1 MHRTRKHTWP
11 CIAQL
16 KVLTQETPFDRTGD
30 TACGLRN
37 SLRNFHI
44 SIACAKTTAHTQAE
58 LIITCMWVK
67 YILVHFFSCHIIII
81 IHNLPFNSLLF
92 TVSWPGKKYSF
103 KSNNCW
109 GQVRTFPLGLL
120 TMHYTTEH
128 LLIWIWQLCIIGKWL
143 YFSSVFFFFFS
154 LSGNH
159 LANQC
164 FQSLLVSI

>member
-1 MHRTRKHTWP
+1 MHRARKHTWP
-11 CIAQL
+11 CTTQLVL
-16 KVLTQETPFDRTGD
+16 KVLTQDTPLDRTSD

-37 SLRNFHI
+37 SLWNIHT
-44 SIACAKTTAHTQAE
+44 STVCARTTADTQAK

-67 YILVHFFSCHIIII
+67 YILVQFFSCHFIII

-92 TVSWPGKKYSF
+92 TVSWPGNYSF
-103 KSNNCW
+103 KSNSCW
-109 GQVRTFPLGLL
+109 GQVRTYSPGSL

-128 LLIWIWQLCIIGKWL
+128 LFTWIWQLCIIGKCL
-143 YFSSVFFFFFS
+143 YFPSVFFFFF

-159 LANQC
+159 FTHQC